1 MGDAGP
7 AAESLRKVGS
17 LADALSAACQT
28 AVAAA
33 EQVRDLLASHIA
45 RGAAAPEARVRAHGC
60 SLLTEG

>member
-1 MGDAGP
+1 MGDAGH

-33 EQVRDLLASHIA
+33 EQVRNLVASRVA
-45 RGAAAPEARVRAHGC
+45 PLRAKRLCEPKAAAC
-60 SLLTEG
+60 